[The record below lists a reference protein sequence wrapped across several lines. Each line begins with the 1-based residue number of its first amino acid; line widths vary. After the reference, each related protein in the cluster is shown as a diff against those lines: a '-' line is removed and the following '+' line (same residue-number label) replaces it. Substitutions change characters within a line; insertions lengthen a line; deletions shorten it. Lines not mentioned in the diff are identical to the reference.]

1 MELLG
6 LLAQVP
12 GPTFL
17 LFFAGFSIACIAIGW
32 WLVNADGFTNSP
44 LPQPAHFDPLT
55 AAVLRGGWKAVIETT
70 LFDLWKKKLID
81 IKSGVGLDFY
91 LGTNI
96 EKHTFEVQSAQK
108 NNKTLTPIEKEIHQ
122 FLQTSKK
129 TDELFHDID
138 LKIKI
143 DGYLAP
149 VYSELKQLG
158 LIRTEEDCSRA
169 MWITTIIAITMAIVG
184 GAKLYLGITRGRPVI
199 FLILLL
205 GAAIFALFTALKP
218 TATLTRRGRNYLS
231 SLEEHFDSAK
241 AFDPTSALA
250 ILGIGA
256 LSAYTPYA
264 PFYDAFAG
272 ATGKKK
278 EEQKNGS
285 SSYSGGCGGG
295 SSDGGGGGCG
305 GCGGCGG

>member
-1 MELLG
+1 MGLLG

-32 WLVNADGFTNSP
+32 WLVNADSFASNP
-44 LPQPAHFDPLT
+44 LPEPAHFDPVAI
-55 AAVLRGGWKAVIETT
+55 AALRGGWRAVVETA

-81 IKSGVGLDFY
+81 IKEGISQDFY

-96 EKHTFEVQSAQK
+96 ETQIFEVQSAQK
-108 NNKTLTPIEKEIHQ
+108 NNKTLTPIEKEIYQ
-122 FLQTSKK
+122 FLQSSKK
-129 TDELFHDID
+129 TEDLFHDID

-143 DGYLAP
+143 EGYLAP

-158 LIRTEEDCSRA
+158 LIRTEEDMTRA
-169 MWITTIIAITMAIVG
+169 MWIATITAIIMAIVG

-205 GAAIFALFTALKP
+205 GASIFALFTTIKP
-218 TATLTRRGRNYLS
+218 TATLTRRGRRYLGTI
-231 SLEEHFDSAK
+231 EKQFDMAK

-250 ILGIGA
+250 ILGIGV
-256 LSAYTPYA
+256 LSTYTPYT

-272 ATGKKK
+272 AAGRKK
-278 EEQKNGS
+278 EDQKNGG

-305 GCGGCGG
+305 GCGGCGS